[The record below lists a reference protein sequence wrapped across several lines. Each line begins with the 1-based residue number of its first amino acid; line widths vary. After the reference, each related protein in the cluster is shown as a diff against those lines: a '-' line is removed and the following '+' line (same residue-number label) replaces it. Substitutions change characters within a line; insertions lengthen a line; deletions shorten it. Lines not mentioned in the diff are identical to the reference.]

1 MKTIFLSFANSV
13 YVPSLRRLEEQIR
26 SCPLINEFHF
36 LTNKDLDDGFKK
48 HFHPYI
54 YRRGYGYWK
63 WKSYLVKQQFE
74 KMEDGDILIY
84 ADAGCD
90 YNAKAIDRLKN
101 TWK

>member
-54 YRRGYGYWK
+54 YIVVAMVIGNGNR
-63 WKSYLVKQQFE
+63 
-74 KMEDGDILIY
+74 IL
-84 ADAGCD
+84 
-90 YNAKAIDRLKN
+90 
-101 TWK
+101 